1 MSNKESISELPIAL
15 DTIIGV
21 YIYWILLDNFRSS

>member
-1 MSNKESISELPIAL
+1 MSNKEFISELPIAL
-15 DTIIGV
+15 DTIIEC